1 MATYRLKRK
10 TFAFAMTKQAFQ
22 GAKNAFK
29 AGNIG
34 TGFKETGKML
44 GRGAIGVGKIAVPTA
59 IGAAAIGAG
68 AVANELDKPNR

>member
-44 GRGAIGVGKIAVPTA
+44 GRGAIGVGKVAVPTA

>member
-1 MATYRLKRK
+1 MATYKLKRK

-44 GRGAIGVGKIAVPTA
+44 GRGAIGVGKVAVPTA